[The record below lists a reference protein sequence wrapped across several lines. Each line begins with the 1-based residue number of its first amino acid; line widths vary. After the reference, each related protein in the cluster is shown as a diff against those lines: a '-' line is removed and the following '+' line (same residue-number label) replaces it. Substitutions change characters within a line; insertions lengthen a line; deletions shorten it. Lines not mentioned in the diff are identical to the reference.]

1 MGFAVVAEEIRKLA
15 EESNKFTEEI
25 AEIIHELTEK
35 TSNSVNT
42 MEEVKKIV
50 QSQTESVK
58 MTNENLMVLLIL

>member
-42 MEEVKKIV
+42 MEEVKKNCTI
-50 QSQTESVK
+50 SNGK
-58 MTNENLMVLLIL
+58 CKND